1 MQMRPRGPMR
11 LPGMGVKNMKN
22 RRVRNR
28 RYKIKRILAE
38 PKMLKLSI
46 MVDWFIEWQLEEA
59 QSILAVEE
67 GTTIKN
73 KYWLIKNKH

>member
-11 LPGMGVKNMKN
+11 LLGMGVKNMKN

-28 RYKIKRILAE
+28 RYKIKRILAQ